1 MPSKVAAQL
10 YTVRDFTKTR
20 QGLAESLK
28 KISRMGYEAAQFS
41 AVGALES
48 ANPEITVQEA
58 RQMLDDV
65 GIRCIATHRSWE
77 DLAQNTQAE
86 IDFHGVLDC
95 NYVAI
100 GGIPQPYR
108 SQGEQ
113 GYRDFVEAARPVIQK
128 LKAGGLTFGYH
139 NHSHEF
145 ERIAPG
151 PKTLID
157 IFIEEGG
164 PDFTL
169 EFDVYWVAHAGANPA
184 RLLAQASGRVPVIH
198 AKDKEVDADEGP
210 VMCPVGEGNLD
221 WDGII
226 EAGDKAGV
234 EWYAV
239 EQDTCR
245 RDAFDCLRSS
255 LEFLTSK
262 GV

>member
-20 QGLAESLK
+20 KDLAESLRK
-28 KISRMGYEAAQFS
+28 VSRMGYEAAQFS
-41 AVGALES
+41 ALGAMEGP
-48 ANPEITVQEA
+48 NPEVTAKEA
-58 RQMLDDV
+58 KQMLDDN
-65 GIRCIATHRSWE
+65 GIRCIATHRDWNE
-77 DLAQNTQAE
+77 LANNTQAE

-95 NYVAI
+95 DYVAI

-113 GYRDFVEAARPVIQK
+113 GYRDFLAEALPVIQK

-184 RLLAQASGRVPVIH
+184 KLLTQAAGRVPVIH
-198 AKDKEVDADEGP
+198 AKDKEVDADDGP

-226 EAGDKAGV
+226 EAGDEAGV

-245 RDAFDCLRSS
+245 RDPFDCLRSS
-255 LEFLTSK
+255 LEFLTAK

>member
-1 MPSKVAAQL
+1 
-10 YTVRDFTKTR
+10 
-20 QGLAESLK
+20 
-28 KISRMGYEAAQFS
+28 
-41 AVGALES
+41 
-48 ANPEITVQEA
+48 
-58 RQMLDDV
+58 MLDDV

-100 GGIPQPYR
+100 GGIPANLIR

-157 IFIEEGG
+157 IFLEEGG
-164 PDFTL
+164 PGL
-169 EFDVYWVAHAGANPA
+169 
-184 RLLAQASGRVPVIH
+184 
-198 AKDKEVDADEGP
+198 
-210 VMCPVGEGNLD
+210 C
-221 WDGII
+221 
-226 EAGDKAGV
+226 AGV
-234 EWYAV
+234 
-239 EQDTCR
+239 
-245 RDAFDCLRSS
+245 
-255 LEFLTSK
+255 
-262 GV
+262 

>member
-1 MPSKVAAQL
+1 MPSKVAAQM
-10 YTVRDFTKTR
+10 YTVRDHTKTR
-20 QGLAESLK
+20 KDLAESLR
-28 KISRMGYEAAQFS
+28 KISRIRYEAAQFS

-48 ANPEITVQEA
+48 ADPEITVQEA
-58 RQMLDDV
+58 KQMLDDN
-65 GIRCIATHRSWE
+65 GIRCIATHRSWD
-77 DLAQNTQAE
+77 DLANNTQAE

-95 NYVAI
+95 DYVAI

-113 GYRDFVEAARPVIQK
+113 GYRDFLEAARPVIQQ

-139 NHSHEF
+139 NHAHEF

-184 RLLAQASGRVPVIH
+184 KLLEQASGRVPVIH

-226 EAGDKAGV
+226 ATGNKAGV

-245 RDAFDCLRSS
+245 RDPFDCLRSS